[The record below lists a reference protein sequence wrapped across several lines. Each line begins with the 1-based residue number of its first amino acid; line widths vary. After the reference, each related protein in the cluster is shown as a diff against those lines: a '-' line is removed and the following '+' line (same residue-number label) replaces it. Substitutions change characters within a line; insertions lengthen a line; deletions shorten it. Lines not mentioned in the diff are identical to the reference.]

1 MEFGDSGGGG
11 ELGTLVG
18 RREVDRTEVVAS
30 EGDLGVVMIEKTSRR
45 DKNRGERREEEKGC
59 ELENSGAWSFCLS
72 IATSEVFGDDVL
84 DSAPRIGR

>member
-30 EGDLGVVMIEKTSRR
+30 DGDLDAFMIEKKPQRDNSRR
-45 DKNRGERREEEKGC
+45 E
-59 ELENSGAWSFCLS
+59 S
-72 IATSEVFGDDVL
+72 
-84 DSAPRIGR
+84 